1 MLKYFSIIFFF
12 IFILA
17 SCEKEINVKLPPYNP
32 KVVIEGW
39 IEPGQPAMVLV
50 TRNAAYFSTTDSTSL
65 VNLLV
70 RNAVIKVTDGVQ
82 TDSLTLGLDLR
93 YFPPLVYKGQKLK
106 GEIGKS
112 YTLTVSVDGTTYS
125 AVTSILKPVKLDSIW
140 FKLEPT
146 TQDTFG
152 LIWAKFTDPPGV
164 ANYYRIFTQ
173 RLNKDKIFIPVDGS
187 VSDDKF
193 FDGKT
198 FSFSIRRGSS
208 TSANQYKDNKNE
220 KSGKFKIGD
229 TVIIKACSIDKANYD
244 FWRTVEQEIN
254 SGGNPFGSPIPIIS
268 NINNALGVWGG
279 YGPFLDTLIVK

>member
-1 MLKYFSIIFFF
+1 M
-12 IFILA
+12 IFI
-17 SCEKEINVKLPPYNP
+17 SCQKEINIKLPPYNP

-50 TRNAAYFSTTDSTSL
+50 ARNAAYFSMTDSASL

-70 RNAVIKVTDGVQ
+70 RNAIIKVSDGVQ

-93 YFPPLVYKGQKLK
+93 YFPPLVYKGQKIK
-106 GEIGKS
+106 GETGKS
-112 YTLTVSVDGTTYS
+112 YTLSVTVDGKTYS
-125 AVTSILKPVKLDSIW
+125 AVTSILKPIKLDSVW
-140 FKLEPT
+140 FKLDPP

-152 LIWAKFTDPPGV
+152 LIWAQFSDPPGV

-173 RLNKDKIFIPVDGS
+173 RLNKDKKFIPVEGS
-187 VSDDKF
+187 VNDDKL

-198 FSFSIRRGSS
+198 FSFSIRRGSNNLAS
-208 TSANQYKDNKNE
+208 TQKDLNE

-229 TVIIKACSIDKANYD
+229 TVIIKACTIDKANYD
-244 FWRTVEQEIN
+244 FWRTTEQEMY

-268 NINNALGVWGG
+268 NIKDALGVWGG
-279 YGPFLDTLIVK
+279 YGPFFDTLIIKKN